1 MLPCNV
7 SVRNSICNCYKP
19 TVKYVCK
26 SIGDSNVNSSKLIYA
41 SPSCPSKPMVV
52 MFTWVDLLFLVLPV
66 QVNLLVVVM
75 FVQLTLLVL
84 ALFALVNRL
93 VVLMFVQKNSLELL
107 IFK

>member
-7 SVRNSICNCYKP
+7 SVHNSICNCYKP
-19 TVKYVCK
+19 TVKYVCE

-41 SPSCPSKPMVV
+41 SSIRPSKPMVV

-84 ALFALVNRL
+84 AVFVLVNKL
-93 VVLMFVQKNSLELL
+93 VVVMFVIVKPLELL
-107 IFK
+107 MFK

>member
-19 TVKYVCK
+19 TVKYVCE

-41 SPSCPSKPMVV
+41 SSIRPSKPMVV

-66 QVNLLVVVM
+66 QVTCGSYVRHSKTFRAIN
-75 FVQLTLLVL
+75 VQVSKPVYGSDVCSRKPSVT
-84 ALFALVNRL
+84 
-93 VVLMFVQKNSLELL
+93 
-107 IFK
+107 